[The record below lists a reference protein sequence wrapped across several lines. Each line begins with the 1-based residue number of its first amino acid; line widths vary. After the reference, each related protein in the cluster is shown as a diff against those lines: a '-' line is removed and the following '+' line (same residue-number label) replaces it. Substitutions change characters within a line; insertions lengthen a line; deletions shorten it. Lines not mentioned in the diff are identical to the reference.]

1 MYHYFRYI
9 FTTVQLQLGNLVFNR
24 ENVRHSGDTVF
35 ADWSNLQEMIQ
46 LPPPHQ
52 PCHPALAS
60 SAELIR
66 HRHHHN
72 LQTRWAASQSH
83 LFQSRARRQA
93 ASQARPAFPELIRD
107 PMVKVSKSSLFE
119 VINSSPDWPE
129 SKPWTMA
136 GTVFS
141 V

>member
-1 MYHYFRYI
+1 MSVSLFQIYFHHSAV
-9 FTTVQLQLGNLVFNR
+9 TTWQSSILVFNR

-93 ASQARPAFPELIRD
+93 ASQAARAD
-107 PMVKVSKSSLFE
+107 PRSDGQGK
-119 VINSSPDWPE
+119 
-129 SKPWTMA
+129 
-136 GTVFS
+136 
-141 V
+141 